1 MSEYAEFNGTQ
12 EEAESFLNE
21 NIELAK
27 EWILKHVPRR
37 TLEGWMAEKRLTV
50 RGEQSISIRQS
61 SQMET
66 STFEQAHDC
75 FLLLI
80 TRLSTTSD
88 RPGKIKPTGSDGISV
103 GLSHLISNF
112 CKSVSVFFT
121 AAFAKFQR

>member
-37 TLEGWMAEKRLTV
+37 TLEGWMSEKRLTV

-88 RPGKIKPTGSDGISV
+88 RPYHWENQAHRVGCNLCRPVASDLKLLQIG
-103 GLSHLISNF
+103 F
-112 CKSVSVFFT
+112 CLLHSCFC
-121 AAFAKFQR
+121 